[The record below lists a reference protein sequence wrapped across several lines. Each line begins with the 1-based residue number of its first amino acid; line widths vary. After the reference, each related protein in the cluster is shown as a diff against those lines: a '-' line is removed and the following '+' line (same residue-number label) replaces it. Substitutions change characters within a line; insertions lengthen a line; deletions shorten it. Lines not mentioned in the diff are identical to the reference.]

1 MMRSVF
7 AWFVLSTCVTA
18 AEPADLL
25 RTYCIT
31 CHNGEQAEAELN
43 LIPVAAQ
50 PQSLR
55 SDFKLLTRILE
66 AVSTEAMPPSDAERK
81 LASAEREQLRRWLQA
96 EHAAVG
102 AAQDGDPGLVVMPR
116 LTKSEYRNVIRDLSD
131 GVVRDGGHYLP
142 AEGGAG
148 EGFANVGEAQGMNA
162 AQFEKYVEA
171 AKQVL
176 RHVRVFPNDG
186 LQWSVVPQEPV
197 DEPALARKEATD
209 QIIAWYTTQQ
219 QKWGAE
225 HRDALVARFGFSH
238 AAYLEAAWRYR
249 HRAALSRPAATLDD
263 FARCDDVPL
272 ARVALEKWW
281 KLLNDASAGSP
292 FADWAAAW
300 RSLPGPDKLDDREL
314 RNACTAIVVGRK
326 DAVVA
331 VQPEDYAPPYEI
343 SFHEAKEEVLAAATN
358 EGRWPFRIDI
368 GNAQELFLVVTDAG
382 DGGRGEY
389 AVWRRGRIVFRDG
402 TSKPWQDALQ
412 LVGVNSGRP
421 FVWGVDGEAAKK
433 LGPDCIG
440 VRPPGALKFVV
451 PAGAIVFEVDLTLDE
466 NRTKQA
472 SIQAMVLKEKPKSQ
486 SYIPGRYVF
495 GGKRRDV
502 ESKPD
507 VNKERERLLRVRNV
521 AEANRTKI
529 GLNAERNVFADW
541 TRTSLEH
548 LGGPWPDQDA
558 DREEPSAPYH
568 YTVPQVRRNATPDD
582 LVQLATLEKRLASVA
597 QAPQQQLLALL
608 KAAGIEEAREGV
620 LPPTSAVEM
629 LSPSRRDEYQG
640 LVETIGR
647 DESSHETQVRNLLGK
662 FAQPAWR
669 RGLSDEELTTLVQ
682 LYRDARARGFS
693 FDGAVKTP
701 LMVVLTS
708 PYFLYR
714 GSISGNDEVAQKS
727 LSPIVPLHGHELASR
742 LSFFLW
748 GSVPDELLLRIA
760 EDGTLHQPEVLRAQ
774 VSRMLRDPRA
784 ASLAV
789 DFAGQLWSFSDFETF
804 TGPDAD
810 RFPEFTPELRRSML
824 SEVEAFLDDLF
835 RNDRPLT
842 GLIDSDY
849 TLANGLLV
857 KHYGLLDAPPSE
869 TPQRV
874 ALPPE
879 RGGLPGMALFL
890 TKTSVPLRTSPVQ
903 RGVWI
908 AEQLLGRRVPPPPAN
923 AGQISADEQDASGLS
938 IREQL
943 ARHRADAG
951 CAACHARIDPFGIA
965 LEGFDPIGRR
975 RTTLREGGP
984 IVDHETTHDG
994 ATLAGFVGLRRYLV
1008 EHRDEV
1014 FAHFNRK
1021 LLGYALGRAV
1031 IPGDTSLLERMN
1043 SGLPQHDY
1051 RFSFLIDT
1059 IVTSPQFLQRRV
1071 ADDTRTKHK
1080 D

>member
-1 MMRSVF
+1 MMRGVF
-7 AWFVLSTCVTA
+7 AWLVLSTCVTA
-18 AEPADLL
+18 AEPAALL
-25 RTYCIT
+25 RTHCIT
-31 CHNGEQAEAELN
+31 CHNGDQAEAELN
-43 LIPVAAQ
+43 LSQVVAQ
-50 PQSLR
+50 PRSLR
-55 SDFKLLTRILE
+55 SDFRLLTRILE

-81 LASAEREQLRRWLQA
+81 LTSAEREQLKRWLQA
-96 EHAAVG
+96 EVAAV
-102 AAQDGDPGLVVMPR
+102 AVAQDGDPGLVVMPR

-142 AEGGAG
+142 QEGGAG
-148 EGFANVGEAQGMNA
+148 EGFSNVGEAQGMNP

-171 AKQVL
+171 ARQVL
-176 RHVRVFPNDG
+176 RHVRAYPNDG

-197 DEPALARKEATD
+197 DEPAAARKEATD
-209 QIIAWYTTQQ
+209 EIIAWYVAQQ

-225 HRDALVARFGFSH
+225 HRDAVVARFGFGH

-249 HRAALSRPAATLDD
+249 HRAASSRPAAALDD

-281 KLLNDASAGSP
+281 KLLNDADSGSP
-292 FADWAAAW
+292 FAEWATAW
-300 RSLPGPDKLDDREL
+300 RSLPVPARLDDREL
-314 RNACTAIVVGRK
+314 RSACTAIVTGRK
-326 DAVVA
+326 DSVAA
-331 VQPEDYAPPYEI
+331 VQTTDYAPPYEI
-343 SFHEAKEEVLAAATN
+343 SFHEAQEEVLAAATN

-389 AVWRRGRIVFRDG
+389 AVWRRGRILFSDG
-402 TSKPWQDALQ
+402 TSKPWQDAVQ
-412 LVGVNSGRP
+412 LVGANSGRP
-421 FVWGVDGEAAKK
+421 FAWGVDGEGSKK

-440 VRPPGALKFVV
+440 VQPPGALKFAV

-466 NRTKQA
+466 SRTKQA
-472 SIQAMVLKEKPKSQ
+472 SIQALVLKEKPKSQ

-495 GGKRRDV
+495 GGRRRDADN
-502 ESKPD
+502 KPD
-507 VNKERERLLRVRNV
+507 VNKNRERLLRLRNV

-541 TRTSLEH
+541 TRTGLEH

-568 YTVPQVRRNATPDD
+568 YTVLQVRRNATPDD
-582 LVQLATLEKRLASVA
+582 LAQLATLENRLSAIA
-597 QAPQQQLLALL
+597 QVPQQQLLALL
-608 KAAGIEEAREGV
+608 KSAGIDEAKEGV
-620 LPPTSAVEM
+620 LPPTNAVEK
-629 LSPSRRDEYQG
+629 LSPSQHVEYRR
-640 LVETIGR
+640 LVETAER
-647 DESSHETQVRNLLGK
+647 DKSSHETLVRNLLGK
-662 FAQPAWR
+662 FAKLAWR
-669 RGLSDEELTTLVQ
+669 RSLSDEELTTLVQ

-714 GSISGNDEVAQKS
+714 GSIAGDDDVAQLS
-727 LSPIVPLHGHELASR
+727 ASPIVPLRGHELASR

-748 GSVPDELLLRIA
+748 ASVPDEALLRIA
-760 EDGTLHQPEVLRAQ
+760 EGGTLHQPDVLRAQ
-774 VSRMLRDPRA
+774 ATRMLRDPRA

-789 DFAGQLWSFSDFETF
+789 DFAGQLWGFSDFETF
-804 TGPDAD
+804 NGPDAD

-835 RNDRPLT
+835 RSNRPLT
-842 GLIDSDY
+842 ALIDSDY
-849 TLANGLLV
+849 TFANGLLA
-857 KHYGLLDAPPSE
+857 KHYGLLNAPPSE

-874 ALPPE
+874 GLPPE
-879 RGGLPGMALFL
+879 RGGLPGMAWFL

-903 RGVWI
+903 RGVWV

-943 ARHRADAG
+943 ARHRAAAG

-975 RTTLREGGP
+975 RTTLREGDP
-984 IVDHETTHDG
+984 IVDRETTHDG

-1014 FAHFNRK
+1014 LAHFNRK

-1051 RFSFLIDT
+1051 RFSFLVES
-1059 IVTSPQFLQRRV
+1059 IVASPQFLQRRV
-1071 ADDTRTKHK
+1071 ADDARTEHK

>member
-1 MMRSVF
+1 MRGVLV
-7 AWFVLSTCVTA
+7 WFMLSSCVTA
-18 AEPADLL
+18 AEPAALL
-25 RTYCIT
+25 RTYCIA
-31 CHNGEQAEAELN
+31 CHNGDQAEAELN
-43 LIPVAAQ
+43 LSQVVAQ

-55 SDFKLLTRILE
+55 SDFSLLTRIFE
-66 AVSTEAMPPSDAERK
+66 AVSTDAMPPSDAERK
-81 LASAEREQLRRWLQA
+81 LGSAEREQLKRWLQA
-96 EHAAVG
+96 ELAAV
-102 AAQDGDPGLVVMPR
+102 AVAQEGDPGLVVMPR
-116 LTKSEYRNVIRDLSD
+116 LTKSEYRNVIRDLS
-131 GVVRDGGHYLP
+131 GGTVRDGGHYLP
-142 AEGGAG
+142 QEGGAG
-148 EGFANVGEAQGMNA
+148 EGFANVGEAQGMNP

-176 RHVRVFPNDG
+176 RHVRAYPNDG
-186 LQWSVVPQEPV
+186 LQWSAVPKESV
-197 DEPALARKEATD
+197 DEPAAARKDLTD
-209 QIIAWYTTQQ
+209 QVIAWYVAQQ

-249 HRAALSRPAATLDD
+249 HRAALGRPDATLDD
-263 FARCDDVPL
+263 YARCEDLPL

-281 KLLNDASAGSP
+281 KLLNDASAGSS
-292 FADWAAAW
+292 FADWATAW
-300 RSLPGPDKLDDREL
+300 RSLPGPEKLDDRAL
-314 RNACTAIVVGRK
+314 RSACTAIVAGRK
-326 DAVVA
+326 DSVAA

-343 SFHEAKEEVLAAATN
+343 SFHEAKEEVLAAASN

-402 TSKPWQDALQ
+402 TSKPWQDAVQ

-421 FVWGVDGEAAKK
+421 FAWGVDGEGAKK

-440 VRPPGALKFVV
+440 VRPPGALKFAV

-472 SIQAMVLKEKPKSQ
+472 SIQALVLKEKPKSQ
-486 SYIPGRYVF
+486 SYIPGRYVL

-502 ESKPD
+502 ESRPD
-507 VNKERERLLRVRNV
+507 DNKDRERLLRLRNV

-541 TRTSLEH
+541 TLTALEH
-548 LGGPWPDQDA
+548 LGGPWPDQDL

-582 LVQLATLEKRLASVA
+582 LAQIATLEKRLASVA
-597 QAPQQQLLALL
+597 HAPQQQLLALL
-608 KAAGIEEAREGV
+608 RSAGIDEAKEGV
-620 LPPTSAVEM
+620 IPPTNAVEM
-629 LSPSRRDEYQG
+629 LSPNQRDEYRG
-640 LVETIGR
+640 LIVTIGR
-647 DESSHETQVRNLLGK
+647 DESLQETQVRDLLGTFSK
-662 FAQPAWR
+662 LAWR
-669 RGLSDEELTTLVQ
+669 RSLSDEELSTLVQ
-682 LYRDARARGFS
+682 LYRDARAQGFS

-714 GSISGNDEVAQKS
+714 GSISSTDEVAKKPA
-727 LSPIVPLHGHELASR
+727 SPIVPLRGHELASR

-748 GSVPDELLLRIA
+748 GSVPDEPLLRVA
-760 EDGTLHQPEVLRAQ
+760 EDGTLRQPEVLRAQ

-789 DFAGQLWSFSDFETF
+789 DFAGQLWNFSDFETF
-804 TGPDAD
+804 TGPDGD
-810 RFPEFTPELRRSML
+810 RFPEFTSELRRSML
-824 SEVEAFLDDLF
+824 AEVEAFLDDLF

-842 GLIDSDY
+842 ALVDSDY
-849 TLANGLLV
+849 TFANGLLA
-857 KHYGLLDAPPSE
+857 KHYGLDAPPTE
-869 TPQRV
+869 PQQRIE
-874 ALPPE
+874 LPPE

-908 AEQLLGRRVPPPPAN
+908 VEQLLGRRVPPPPAN
-923 AGQISADEQDASGLS
+923 VGQISADEQDASGLS

-951 CAACHARIDPFGIA
+951 CAACHARIDPYGIA
-965 LEGFDPIGRR
+965 LEGFDPIGRS

-984 IVDHETTHDG
+984 IVDRETTHDG
-994 ATLAGFVGLRRYLV
+994 ATLAGFAGLRRYLV

-1043 SGLPQHDY
+1043 SGLPQHGY
-1051 RFSFLIDT
+1051 RFSFLVDT
-1059 IVTSPQFLQRRV
+1059 IVTSPQYLHRRV
-1071 ADDTRTKHK
+1071 TDDTRTEHK